1 MSKRALHAGAGLAAV
16 LSVFGSGGSGHADT
30 DAAHFQKSFP
40 KLVHYLDSTEILQL
54 SVYEE
59 IVATNE
65 SDEFAIGKA
74 LMLEQVT
81 ELQKAEES
89 HYHTAGNHLATL
101 SPYRVFESRAIP
113 GMLAMI
119 RRQDGLTDRHEFV
132 PRSAAVPAQVGEI
145 LQKGDAFVIQILDIY
160 LDETIADKGAAI
172 DSALAHYL
180 QDSTMS
186 VPSKP
191 KSSDLLSKHQYAYSY
206 RVGFPQLSG
215 LTWASQW
222 LQLAVLETVMAGS
235 EQTLEN
241 DLNMVIELYERKLT
255 PTHGT
260 MLQLPTDIPTT
271 PVIAPTLFNRHPAI
285 AYVID
290 NLAAFEVVV
299 GDVLAYPDVADLDEA
314 IADIVQDFTSKEE
327 DIDDDMRYL
336 EFVLR
341 GGIYNQGGPATGG
354 MDESERNRS
363 RAATGAGHSAPTY
376 TMF

>member
-1 MSKRALHAGAGLAAV
+1 MSKRALHAGAGVAAV
-16 LSVFGSGGSGHADT
+16 LSVLGSGGAHADT
-30 DAAHFQKSFP
+30 GAEHFQESFP
-40 KLVHYLDSTEILQL
+40 KLVHYLNFTENLQL

-59 IVATNE
+59 IVATNK

-81 ELQKAEES
+81 ELQKTEES

-101 SPYRVFESRAIP
+101 SPYRVFESRAMP

-119 RRQDGLTDRHEFV
+119 RRQDGLADRHEFV
-132 PRSAAVPAQVGEI
+132 SHSEAVPAQVVEI

-160 LDETIADKGAAI
+160 LDKTVADKGAAV
-172 DSALAHYL
+172 DAALAHYL
-180 QDSTMS
+180 QDSTLS
-186 VPSKP
+186 VPIKP
-191 KSSDLLSKHQYAYSY
+191 KSSDLLSKHQYAYSF

-235 EQTLEN
+235 EQTLES
-241 DLNMVIELYERKLT
+241 DLNMVIELYERKLA

-271 PVIAPTLFNRHPAI
+271 PVIAPTLFNRHQAV
-285 AYVID
+285 AYIID

-314 IADIVQDFTSKEE
+314 IEEIVKDYTSKDEE
-327 DIDDDMRYL
+327 IDDDMSYL

-354 MDESERNRS
+354 MEESERNQS

>member
-1 MSKRALHAGAGLAAV
+1 MNKRALCAGAGLAAT
-16 LSVFGSGGSGHADT
+16 LSVLAWEVSHADT
-30 DAAHFQKSFP
+30 DAAHLQESFP
-40 KLVHYLDSTEILQL
+40 KLVRYLNFTEILQL

-59 IVATNE
+59 IVAANE

-74 LMLEQVT
+74 LMLEQVA
-81 ELQKAEES
+81 ELQKTEES
-89 HYHTAGNHLATL
+89 HYHSAGNHLATL
-101 SPYRVFESRAIP
+101 SPYRVFESRAMP

-119 RRQDGLTDRHEFV
+119 RRQDGLMDRHELV
-132 PRSAAVPAQVGEI
+132 PRSEVLPAQVTEI
-145 LQKGDAFVIQILDIY
+145 LRKGDAFVMQILNIY
-160 LDETIADKGAAI
+160 LDEAVADKGAAV
-172 DSALAHYL
+172 DAALAHYL
-180 QDSTMS
+180 QDSTLS
-186 VPSKP
+186 VPGKP
-191 KSSDLLSKHQYAYSY
+191 KSSDLLSKHQYAYSF

-241 DLNMVIELYERKLT
+241 DLSVVIELYERKLS

-271 PVIAPTLFNRHPAI
+271 PVIAPTLFNRHQAV

-299 GDVLAYPDVADLDEA
+299 GDVLAYPKVTDLDEA
-314 IADIVQDFTSKEE
+314 VADIVQDFTSKEE

-363 RAATGAGHSAPTY
+363 RAATGASHKAPSY